1 MSTDQQQDHAALTEL
16 LQEKAQLF
24 AEQVAALGE
33 ESEWV
38 QQMEELRRAPV
49 SQQLASLRLSVAI
62 GALDA
67 DTALL
72 LMAAFRSRPSRVDE
86 LTDAV
91 IELKQIAAR
100 PAQVPMTLRVKRDAA
115 GNALEYRQEP
125 AEADVGAR
133 DFVQRVAELHKRAR
147 GSNGTG

>member
-1 MSTDQQQDHAALTEL
+1 MTTDQQQDHAALTEL

-72 LMAAFRSRPSRVDE
+72 LMAAFR
-86 LTDAV
+86 LTA
-91 IELKQIAAR
+91 
-100 PAQVPMTLRVKRDAA
+100 
-115 GNALEYRQEP
+115 EP
-125 AEADVGAR
+125 CR
-133 DFVQRVAELHKRAR
+133 
-147 GSNGTG
+147 